1 MSVWCYKIKRKGKT
15 KEIMLDFY
23 HNLNISSG
31 IMLHDIESDKTLT
44 SCGVAGGN
52 NLRIFNVN

>member
-1 MSVWCYKIKRKGKT
+1 
-15 KEIMLDFY
+15 MLDFY

-31 IMLHDIESDKTLT
+31 IMLHDIESDKT

-52 NLRIFNVN
+52 NLHIFNVN